1 MSLSSIQH
9 NTERTQREIKSLQR
23 KRSDT
28 SQKIASNS
36 KKIVDLKNSLRT
48 SNVSSAQNKLRQINS
63 LEKDIA
69 KLQANNAKLD
79 ADIAKKTETLYQYQN
94 ALTKEQQL
102 EQNKALKN
110 LERRQAA
117 KLAPQAEIMADA
129 RARVSESA
137 TMVPVEYDVFISH
150 ASEDKDDL
158 VRPLAEE
165 LVKLDLKVWYDELT
179 LKVGDSLRRSI
190 DNGLLKSRFGI
201 VVLSPSFYAKNWPEY
216 ELNGLVQQE
225 MKSGGKVILP
235 LWHKV
240 SKSEVQ
246 NYSPP
251 LADKVA
257 LNSTMYTIPELASE
271 FASVI
276 KDV

>member
-1 MSLSSIQH
+1 M
-9 NTERTQREIKSLQR
+9 QREIKSLQR
-23 KRSDT
+23 KHSDT

-36 KKIVDLKNSLRT
+36 QKIVDLKNSLRT

-69 KLQANNAKLD
+69 KLQANNAKFD

-117 KLAPQAEIMADA
+117 KLDA

-165 LVKLDLKVWYDELT
+165 LVKLGLKVWYDELT

-201 VVLSPSFYAKNWPEY
+201 VVLSPSFLAKNWPEY
-216 ELNGLVQQE
+216 ELNGLIQQE

-240 SKSEVQ
+240 SKSEMQ
-246 NYSPP
+246 NYSLP

-257 LNSTMYTIPELASE
+257 LNSTMYTISELASE

-276 KDV
+276 KDVSRKAVVKPSILLSKNSAQA